1 MQDYFTSFETT
12 GKPISSIGPGFPT
25 GGDEIV
31 IFEQAAIS
39 ITTDPTANARCR
51 WWQTA
56 LR

>member
-56 LR
+56 L